1 MRTAMKLTGW
11 IVAVAVLAAGIVGCN
26 NKTPSSPPTSS
37 NTTAQANDAV
47 DAAEPV
53 VQVAA
58 ETPAEAVGSF
68 LKALQT
74 GDDKVATAM
83 LTTKARQ
90 ETKAHDLVVEP
101 PGAPNAKYTVGEVQ
115 HPDDNPKIAYVSC
128 VWSETYDNGEEEA
141 YEVVWIL
148 RHEEP
153 GWRVAGMATQLAE
166 SEEPVFLDFEDLTA
180 MENTV
185 QQAESATP
193 PAAKAQQ
200 AQQPQSAGPIR

>member
-1 MRTAMKLTGW
+1 MKNTGW
-11 IVAVAVLAAGIVGCN
+11 IVAAAVVVAGIVGCN
-26 NKTPSSPPTSS
+26 SKAPSGPQPGS
-37 NTTAQANDAV
+37 NTTAQASG
-47 DAAEPV
+47 AADVVAPA

-83 LTTKARQ
+83 LTSKARQ

-101 PGAPNAKYTVGEVQ
+101 PGAPNAKYNVGEVQ
-115 HPDDNPKIAYVSC
+115 HPDDNPNVAYVSC

-148 RHEEP
+148 RREQP

-166 SEEPVFLDFEDLTA
+166 AEEPVFLDFEDLAA
-180 MENTV
+180 MEDAV
-185 QQAESATP
+185 HQAESAP
-193 PAAKAQQ
+193 QAVANGKQ
-200 AQQPQSAGPIR
+200 AQQTQPVNSMR